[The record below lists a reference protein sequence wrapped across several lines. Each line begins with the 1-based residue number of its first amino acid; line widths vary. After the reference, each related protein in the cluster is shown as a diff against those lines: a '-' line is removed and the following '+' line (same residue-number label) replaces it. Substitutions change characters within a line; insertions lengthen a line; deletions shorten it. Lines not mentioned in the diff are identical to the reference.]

1 MDCGCLIMATHQSLA
16 RLPKNYF
23 GCRCLCIF
31 FSQLLL
37 DWASTTKDD
46 RVQSYG
52 VFSVLSV
59 GLKRAIFY
67 YSSTMKMLRSLNPTS
82 GMQLSLVPTA
92 TFFCQVPFELVF
104 TNFAVSFNTLLKRIR
119 ERSCMC
125 HY

>member
-1 MDCGCLIMATHQSLA
+1 MATHQSLA

-37 DWASTTKDD
+37 DWASTTKNYQ
-46 RVQSYG
+46 VQSYG
-52 VFSVLSV
+52 VLSV

-67 YSSTMKMLRSLNPTS
+67 YSSTMIMLCSLNPTS

-125 HY
+125 RY